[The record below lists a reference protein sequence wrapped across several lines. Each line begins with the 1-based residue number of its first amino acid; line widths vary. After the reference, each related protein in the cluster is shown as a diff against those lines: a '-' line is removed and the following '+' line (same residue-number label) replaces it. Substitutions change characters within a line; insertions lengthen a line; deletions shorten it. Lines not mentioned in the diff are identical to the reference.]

1 VAMMDCVPVPL
12 HLLQSPAWRAMSES
26 ARALWLD
33 LAGLA
38 WQAKYR
44 GFVCDSMGRPWSLE
58 AIAQLTG
65 RRPKEVQKG
74 IGQLIQGGFLIQT
87 PDGVLFIPAL
97 VERAGLSKKRQEA
110 ARKRWHSPQEYPLL
124 GCKRCKM
131 LCKIDANWYAK
142 PYAKRVAVHS
152 GLVPPPQGS
161 HLGYCKVLF
170 EISHP
175 HTFILPDFW
184 HIAIHKRQVCRPTGA
199 EASRSLRSRAPA

>member
-1 VAMMDCVPVPL
+1 MAMMDCVPVPL

-74 IGQLIQGGFLIQT
+74 IEQLIQGGFLIQT

-124 GCKRCKM
+124 DMQTMQNAMQNRCK
-131 LCKIDANWYAK
+131 LVCKTVCK
-142 PYAKRVAVHS
+142 TGS
-152 GLVPPPQGS
+152 GSQWTGPAATRQP
-161 HLGYCKVLF
+161 LGVL
-170 EISHP
+170 
-175 HTFILPDFW
+175 
-184 HIAIHKRQVCRPTGA
+184 
-199 EASRSLRSRAPA
+199 